1 MYVDNP
7 VLDLKSWPAGL
18 GIQPSSSNELN
29 EMKKDYNITTEEQLK
44 NFKQSPIDKVDAI
57 VKGKYPVLIVCADAD
72 EAVPPEENTL
82 LFEQKIKALNG
93 KYYGNS

>member
-57 VKGKYPVLIVCADAD
+57 VKGKYPVLSLPNPTPIVDFIISA
-72 EAVPPEENTL
+72 
-82 LFEQKIKALNG
+82 I
-93 KYYGNS
+93 Y